1 MSDEEAQK
9 PLTELLA
16 PSSIRLDATATDRD
30 DAIRQAGAA
39 LIEAGAVDPSYV
51 DAMLERENSVSTFVG
66 EGVAIPH
73 GTLAGK
79 DAVKDDAIVV
89 LRFPDGVDWD
99 GNPVT
104 RRGGHRRKG
113 QWPHRPAVAAGD
125 RPARPRQG
133 GRPARAPP
141 RPTRSTNCSPPT
153 RTTSSRRVKAATFYA
168 PGDIRLEQIAEPDV
182 APGEVKLRVRAC
194 STCGTDVKISRSGHP
209 NMTAAAGD
217 GS

>member
-1 MSDEEAQK
+1 MSDEESK
-9 PLTELLA
+9 PLADLLA

-39 LIEAGAVDPSYV
+39 LIEAGAVEPGYV

-99 GNPVT
+99 GNDVT
-104 RRGGHRRKG
+104 VAVGIAARGNGHIALLS
-113 QWPHRPAVAAGD
+113 QLATVLLDPD
-125 RPARPRQG
+125 
-133 GRPARAPP
+133 
-141 RPTRSTNCSPPT
+141 
-153 RTTSSRRVKAATFYA
+153 KAAALRGATT
-168 PGDIRLEQIAEPDV
+168 AE
-182 APGEVKLRVRAC
+182 RVYELLA
-194 STCGTDVKISRSGHP
+194 SDE
-209 NMTAAAGD
+209 D
-217 GS
+217 DE